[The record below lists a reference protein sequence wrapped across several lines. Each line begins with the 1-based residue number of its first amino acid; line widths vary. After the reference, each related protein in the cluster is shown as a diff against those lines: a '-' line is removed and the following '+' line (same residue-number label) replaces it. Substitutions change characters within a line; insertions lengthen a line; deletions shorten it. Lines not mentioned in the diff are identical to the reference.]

1 MSKALGMRCVW
12 GLCGVLAGVF
22 LFASTGRAEVTTDLS
37 GSIVVWPKVIWSG
50 NTSDSDDRDTVIQ
63 LTNTSNQMVHV
74 HCFYVDAQPL
84 NPSLPPGPFNPRRW
98 QVTDFALW
106 LTRQQPTHW
115 VASRGRGVNP
125 NDGFGNDGSGMDPG
139 AIPPVPPGFEGEL
152 KCVQVET
159 SGGPLAG
166 DALKGEALLRR
177 EDGDVSKYNAVSIRA
192 TDAVANDQEILLDN
206 TANNDGEANSCANEI
221 LLNHFADGASNP
233 VIATV
238 NPDECID
245 ECETDTCSLSG
256 VACDGDED
264 CLGDQ
269 CPIRTELTMVP
280 CSEDFENIV
289 PGRVTVQ
296 FAIVNEFEQNFST
309 STTVECWLNERLGDI
324 GGFSGT
330 CSGAM
335 GGSCLRDADCIEAA
349 NGFCEKQGPFTI
361 ENLGSLS
368 VFTRI
373 TPVDLDGGVIAV
385 AEELQYSYS
394 ASVSTPVRGSSAH
407 AAWDL
412 QKNGTRFDATI
423 DLEGGPVVDKIRLPD
438 GL

>member
-125 NDGFGNDGSGMDPG
+125 NDGFGNDGSGIDPG

-245 ECETDTCSLSG
+245 ECETDTCSLSV
-256 VACDGDED
+256 VASDGDED

-296 FAIVNEFEQNFST
+296 FAIVNEFEQNFSA
-309 STTVECWLNERLGDI
+309 STTVDCWLNVRLADI
-324 GGFSGT
+324 TSSSGT
-330 CSGAM
+330 CSGSL
-335 GGSCLRDADCIEAA
+335 GGSCQSDADCIADA
-349 NGFCEKQGPFTI
+349 NNGFCEKQSPFS
-361 ENLGSLS
+361 LGNMGTS
-368 VFTRI
+368 VAFSRI
-373 TPVDLDGGVIAV
+373 TPVDLDGGVVGV
-385 AEELQYSYS
+385 AEELHLSYS
-394 ASVSTPVRGSSAH
+394 ATNEVRGASAW
-407 AAWDL
+407 AARDL
-412 QKNGTRFDATI
+412 QKSGTRFDATI

-438 GL
+438 NGS